1 MKDESK
7 MIEITSKYNNITE
20 VTGFALKNCFNHLDD
35 MGISMIKS
43 YFVKFNSFDDWKKF
57 YDEVKQL

>member
-20 VTGFALKNCFNHLDD
+20 VTGFALKNCFNHHDD
-35 MGISMIKS
+35 MGISMIQL
-43 YFVKFNSFDDWKKF
+43 YFLKFNSFEDWLQF
-57 YDEVKQL
+57 YDEVKEL